1 MSIDAKA
8 YQKELLE
15 NWFKGVGEKFTPE
28 NVWKL
33 FDGYFLPIFSEQVP
47 ELSHKCPD
55 YTTKNSDPLY
65 QEKLDKYF
73 EDNRKLRDMRK
84 DLLLQSGY
92 EHITS
97 EGGGEGEGEYCYG
110 VIKIGDTYLK
120 AEWSYYSYDG
130 CEYDHIF
137 GTLEVVTPK
146 QKTITVYE

>member
-1 MSIDAKA
+1 MSVDTKA

-15 NWFKGVGEKFTPE
+15 NWFKGVGEEFTSE
-28 NVWKL
+28 NVYLL
-33 FDGYFLPIFSEQVP
+33 FDGDFLPIFSDKVP
-47 ELSHKCPD
+47 EQEYKYPD
-55 YTTKNSDPLY
+55 YDTRNSDPLY

-73 EDNRKLRDMRK
+73 EESNKLRDMRNS
-84 DLLLQSGY
+84 LLSQSGY
-92 EHITS
+92 EHIVS

-130 CEYDHIF
+130 CEYDDIF
-137 GTLEVVTPK
+137 NTLKVVTPR